1 MALRGIEL
9 TPIEA
14 ESTVMSQQDQA
25 AADRVDLTW
34 MRDAVYGGMF
44 RYTSQ
49 SVNRE
54 GCNLSFAELLGII
67 KCLLGILVN

>member
-34 MRDAVYGGMF
+34 MR
-44 RYTSQ
+44 TQ
-49 SVNRE
+49 SMEECFATPLNR
-54 GCNLSFAELLGII
+54 
-67 KCLLGILVN
+67 